1 MDDGDARVMSRFMY
15 IYACMYVHVR
25 MHAPRTDL
33 DGEHGD
39 VHVVLL
45 DVGRLP
51 PEGPVPGA
59 AVEEHL
65 AAQHA

>member
-45 DVGRLP
+45 DVG
-51 PEGPVPGA
+51 
-59 AVEEHL
+59 
-65 AAQHA
+65 